1 MISVGDQ
8 RYMLSFLF
16 PQLTTRADSIYS
28 KLASEESDDVSV
40 SSAVESDDKSRESD
54 DESDSYV
61 SDESDPSSLVQAVNA
76 PTDKTN
82 MLNNRSNLRYAL
94 FLMIISI
101 PPPFS
106 WRHYTPF
113 KDGASVCVSSS
124 VLSEYSL

>member
-61 SDESDPSSLVQAVNA
+61 SDESDPSSLVQAVRGRKIFCVYGKNSS
-76 PTDKTN
+76 
-82 MLNNRSNLRYAL
+82 LIRNRY
-94 FLMIISI
+94 
-101 PPPFS
+101 
-106 WRHYTPF
+106 
-113 KDGASVCVSSS
+113 V
-124 VLSEYSL
+124 